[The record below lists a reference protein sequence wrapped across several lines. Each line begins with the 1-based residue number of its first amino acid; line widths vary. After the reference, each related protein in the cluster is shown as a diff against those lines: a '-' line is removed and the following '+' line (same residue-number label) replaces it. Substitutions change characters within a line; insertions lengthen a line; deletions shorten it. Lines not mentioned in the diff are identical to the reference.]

1 MGHYFHPER
10 ELMALILINMKYFK
24 VLPFLFFLINL
35 SAQDVEMQ
43 SYSFGEGLKFVGE
56 SGYNLK
62 LTGYAQPMSELKR
75 INSVESNS
83 SRYRMRRVRLR
94 MDGQSSNER
103 FKYRFQVDLSG
114 VSEIGESDEDPLLD
128 AYVDYALTNRISV
141 KFGQRSTYTDNRE
154 LFMNSNSLQ
163 LVERSRLTS
172 AFSSIRE
179 FGLFISGRFRA
190 GRGSYVRPHFVLT
203 NGDGKNVYSRD
214 RGGLK
219 IGGRIDYLPFGLF
232 TNMGQFR
239 QIDVMREQVPKLVVG
254 VHYSL
259 NQGMSSRRGRYSGRI
274 IYLNANDEESL
285 PDYTKY
291 GVDFLFKYK
300 GFSAL
305 GEYIKSSA
313 KVPTDIT
320 QRVRTNG
327 TESPDF
333 NGNDVDG
340 NGDLNDM
347 INYVKG
353 RMMLG
358 SAYNIQMGYLFK
370 NGFSVDSRYTHLI
383 ADENSFLNNETF
395 YNRPNYYTLGVSK
408 LLGRNYG
415 FKVQASVTHVDGSM
429 GINHDL
435 DTDTPAIFEDEII
448 FRLITTISF

>member
-1 MGHYFHPER
+1 
-10 ELMALILINMKYFK
+10 MALILIDMKYFK
-24 VLPFLFFLINL
+24 VLPFLFFIINIC
-35 SAQDVEMQ
+35 AQDVDMQ
-43 SYSFGEGLKFVGE
+43 SYTFGEGLKFVGE

-75 INSVESNS
+75 INFEESNS

-94 MDGQSSNER
+94 IDGQSSNER

-114 VSEIGESDEDPLLD
+114 VSEIGESDPDPLLD

-219 IGGRIDYLPFGLF
+219 IGGRVDYLPFGLF

-254 VHYSL
+254 VHYSR
-259 NQGMSSRRGRYSGRI
+259 NNGMSSRRGRKSGSV

-305 GEYIKSSA
+305 GEYIKSNA
-313 KVPTDIT
+313 KVPSDIT
-320 QRVRTNG
+320 QRIRNNG
-327 TESPDF
+327 SRSESF
-333 NGNDVDG
+333 LVNGAQDVES
-340 NGDLNDM
+340 
-347 INYVKG
+347 YVKA

-370 NGFSVDSRYTHLI
+370 NGFSIDSRYTHLI

-415 FKVQASVTHVDGSM
+415 FKVQASVTHVDGSL

-435 DTDTPAIFEDEII
+435 DTNTPAIFEDEII

>member
-1 MGHYFHPER
+1 
-10 ELMALILINMKYFK
+10 MALILINMKYFK

-43 SYSFGEGLKFVGE
+43 SYNFGEGLKFIGE

-75 INSVESNS
+75 INSEESNS

-114 VSEIGESDEDPLLD
+114 VSEIGESDPDPLLD
-128 AYVDYALTNRISV
+128 AYVDYVLTNRISV
-141 KFGQRSTYTDNRE
+141 KFGQRATYTDNRE

-190 GRGSYVRPHFVLT
+190 GRGSYIRPHFVLT

-219 IGGRIDYLPFGLF
+219 IGGRVDYLPFGLF

-254 VHYSL
+254 VHYSK
-259 NQGMSSRRGRYSGRI
+259 NNGMSSRRGRYSGRL

-285 PDYTKY
+285 PNYTKY

-305 GEYIKSSA
+305 GEYIKSTA
-313 KVPTDIT
+313 EVPSDIT
-320 QRVRTNG
+320 KRIRNNG
-327 TESPDF
+327 SISESF
-333 NGNDVDG
+333 LVNEVQDVDS
-340 NGDLNDM
+340 
-347 INYVKG
+347 YVKG

-370 NGFSVDSRYTHLI
+370 NGFSIDSRYTHLI

-415 FKVQASVTHVDGSM
+415 FKVQASVTHVDGSL

-435 DTDTPAIFEDEII
+435 DTNTPAIFEDEII

>member
-75 INSVESNS
+75 INSEESNS

-114 VSEIGESDEDPLLD
+114 VSEIGESDPDPLLD
-128 AYVDYALTNRISV
+128 AYVDYVLTNRISV
-141 KFGQRSTYTDNRE
+141 KFGQRATYTDNRE

-190 GRGSYVRPHFVLT
+190 GRGSYIRPHFVLT

-219 IGGRIDYLPFGLF
+219 IGGRVDYLPFGLF

-254 VHYSL
+254 VHYSK
-259 NQGMSSRRGRYSGRI
+259 NNGMSSRRGRYSGRL

-285 PDYTKY
+285 PNYTKY

-305 GEYIKSSA
+305 GEYIKSTA
-313 KVPTDIT
+313 EVPSDIT
-320 QRVRTNG
+320 KRIRNNG
-327 TESPDF
+327 SISESF
-333 NGNDVDG
+333 LVNEVQDVDS
-340 NGDLNDM
+340 
-347 INYVKG
+347 YVKG

-370 NGFSVDSRYTHLI
+370 NGFSIDSRYTHLI

-415 FKVQASVTHVDGSM
+415 FKVQASVTHVDGSL

-435 DTDTPAIFEDEII
+435 DTNTPAIFEDEII

>member
-1 MGHYFHPER
+1 
-10 ELMALILINMKYFK
+10 MALILINMKYLK
-24 VLPFLFFLINL
+24 VLSFLFIVFNL

-43 SYSFGEGLKFVGE
+43 SYTFGEGLKFVGE

-75 INSVESNS
+75 INSEESNS

-190 GRGSYVRPHFVLT
+190 GRGSYIRPHFVLT

-219 IGGRIDYLPFGLF
+219 IGGRVDYLPFGLF

-239 QIDVMREQVPKLVVG
+239 QIDVMREQVPKLVFG
-254 VHYSL
+254 MHYSK
-259 NQGMSSRRGRYSGRI
+259 NNGMSSRRGRYSGRL

-285 PDYTKY
+285 PNYTKY

-305 GEYIKSSA
+305 GEYIKSTA
-313 KVPTDIT
+313 EVPSDIT
-320 QRVRTNG
+320 KRIRNNG
-327 TESPDF
+327 SISESF
-333 NGNDVDG
+333 LVNEVQDVDS
-340 NGDLNDM
+340 
-347 INYVKG
+347 YVKG

-370 NGFSVDSRYTHLI
+370 NGFSIDSRYTHLI

-415 FKVQASVTHVDGSM
+415 FKVQASVTHVDGSL

-435 DTDTPAIFEDEII
+435 DTNTPAIFEDEII

>member
-1 MGHYFHPER
+1 
-10 ELMALILINMKYFK
+10 MAQILINMKYLK

-35 SAQDVEMQ
+35 NAQDVEMQ
-43 SYSFGEGLKFVGE
+43 SYTFGEGLRFVGE
-56 SGYNLK
+56 SGYNVRI
-62 LTGYAQPMSELKR
+62 TGYAQPMSELKR
-75 INSVESNS
+75 INSEESNS

-190 GRGSYVRPHFVLT
+190 GRGSYLRPHFVLT

-219 IGGRIDYLPFGLF
+219 IGGRLDYLPFGLF

-254 VHYSL
+254 VHYSK
-259 NQGMSSRRGRYSGRI
+259 NNGMSSRRGRYSGRI
-274 IYLNANDEESL
+274 IYLNANDQESL

-313 KVPTDIT
+313 EVPSDIT
-320 QRVRTNG
+320 QRIRNNG
-327 TESPDF
+327 SISESF
-333 NGNDVDG
+333 LVNEVQDVDS
-340 NGDLNDM
+340 
-347 INYVKG
+347 YVKG

-395 YNRPNYYTLGVSK
+395 YNRPNYYTLGFSK

-415 FKVQASVTHVDGSM
+415 FKVQASVTHVDGSL

-435 DTDTPAIFEDEII
+435 DTNTPAIFEDEII

>member
-1 MGHYFHPER
+1 MGHYFHQEQW
-10 ELMALILINMKYFK
+10 LMAQILINMKYLK

-35 SAQDVEMQ
+35 NAQDVEMQ
-43 SYSFGEGLKFVGE
+43 SYTFGEGLRFIGE
-56 SGYNLK
+56 SGYNVRI
-62 LTGYAQPMSELKR
+62 TGYAQPMSELKS
-75 INSVESNS
+75 INSEESNS

-219 IGGRIDYLPFGLF
+219 IGGRVDYLPFGLF

-254 VHYSL
+254 VHYSK
-259 NQGMSSRRGRYSGRI
+259 NNGMSSRRGRYSGRI
-274 IYLNANDEESL
+274 VYLNANDEESL

-305 GEYIKSSA
+305 GEYIKSTA
-313 KVPTDIT
+313 EVPSDIT
-320 QRVRTNG
+320 QRIRNNG
-327 TESPDF
+327 SISESF
-333 NGNDVDG
+333 LVNEVQDVDS
-340 NGDLNDM
+340 
-347 INYVKG
+347 YVKG

-395 YNRPNYYTLGVSK
+395 YNRPNYYTLGIGK

-415 FKVQASVTHVDGSM
+415 FKVQASVTHVDGNL

-435 DTDTPAIFEDEII
+435 DTNTPAIFEDEII
-448 FRLITTISF
+448 LRLITTISF

>member
-1 MGHYFHPER
+1 MGHYFHQEQW
-10 ELMALILINMKYFK
+10 LMAQILIDMKYLK

-35 SAQDVEMQ
+35 NAQDVEMQ
-43 SYSFGEGLKFVGE
+43 SYTFGEGLRFVGE
-56 SGYNLK
+56 SGYNVRI
-62 LTGYAQPMSELKR
+62 TGYAQPMSELKS
-75 INSVESNS
+75 INSEESNS

-219 IGGRIDYLPFGLF
+219 IGGRVDYLPFGLF

-254 VHYSL
+254 VHYSK
-259 NQGMSSRRGRYSGRI
+259 NNGMSSRRGRYSGRI
-274 IYLNANDEESL
+274 IYLNANDQESL

-305 GEYIKSSA
+305 GEYIKSTA
-313 KVPTDIT
+313 EVPSDIT
-320 QRVRTNG
+320 QRIRNNG
-327 TESPDF
+327 SISESF
-333 NGNDVDG
+333 LVNEVQDVDS
-340 NGDLNDM
+340 
-347 INYVKG
+347 YVKG

-383 ADENSFLNNETF
+383 ADENSFLNNQTF
-395 YNRPNYYTLGVSK
+395 YNRPNYYTLGIGK

-415 FKVQASVTHVDGSM
+415 FKVQASVTHVDGSL

-435 DTDTPAIFEDEII
+435 DTNTPAIFEDEII

>member
-1 MGHYFHPER
+1 
-10 ELMALILINMKYFK
+10 MALILINMKYLK
-24 VLPFLFFLINL
+24 VLSFLFIVINL

-43 SYSFGEGLKFVGE
+43 SYTFGEGLKFVGE

-75 INSVESNS
+75 INSEESNS

-190 GRGSYVRPHFVLT
+190 GRGSYIRPHFVLT

-219 IGGRIDYLPFGLF
+219 IGGRVDYLPFGLF

-239 QIDVMREQVPKLVVG
+239 QIDVMREQVPKLVFG
-254 VHYSL
+254 MHYSK
-259 NQGMSSRRGRYSGRI
+259 NNGMSSRRGRYSGRL

-285 PDYTKY
+285 PNYTKY

-305 GEYIKSSA
+305 GEYIKSTA
-313 KVPTDIT
+313 EVPSDIT
-320 QRVRTNG
+320 KRIRNNG
-327 TESPDF
+327 SISESF
-333 NGNDVDG
+333 LVNEVQDVDS
-340 NGDLNDM
+340 
-347 INYVKG
+347 YVKG

-370 NGFSVDSRYTHLI
+370 NGFSIDSRYTHLV

-415 FKVQASVTHVDGSM
+415 FKVQASVTHVDGSL

-435 DTDTPAIFEDEII
+435 DTNTPAIFEDEII
-448 FRLITTISF
+448 FRLLTTISF

>member
-1 MGHYFHPER
+1 
-10 ELMALILINMKYFK
+10 MAQILIDMKYLK

-35 SAQDVEMQ
+35 NAQDVEMQ
-43 SYSFGEGLKFVGE
+43 SYKFGEGLRFVGE
-56 SGYNLK
+56 SGYNVRI
-62 LTGYAQPMSELKR
+62 TGYAQPMSELKS
-75 INSVESNS
+75 INSEESNS

-219 IGGRIDYLPFGLF
+219 IGGRVDYLPFGLF

-254 VHYSL
+254 VHYSK
-259 NQGMSSRRGRYSGRI
+259 NNGMSSRRGRYSGRI
-274 IYLNANDEESL
+274 IYLNANDQESL

-305 GEYIKSSA
+305 GEYIKSTA
-313 KVPTDIT
+313 EVPSDIT
-320 QRVRTNG
+320 QRIRNNG
-327 TESPDF
+327 SISESF
-333 NGNDVDG
+333 LVNEVQDVDS
-340 NGDLNDM
+340 
-347 INYVKG
+347 YVKG

-395 YNRPNYYTLGVSK
+395 YNRPNYYTLGIGR

-415 FKVQASVTHVDGSM
+415 FKVQASVTHVDGSL

-435 DTDTPAIFEDEII
+435 DRDTPVIFEDEII

>member
-1 MGHYFHPER
+1 
-10 ELMALILINMKYFK
+10 MAQILINMKYLK

-35 SAQDVEMQ
+35 NAQDVEMQ
-43 SYSFGEGLKFVGE
+43 SYTFGEGLRFVGK
-56 SGYNLK
+56 SGYNVRI
-62 LTGYAQPMSELKR
+62 TGYAQPMSELKR
-75 INSVESNS
+75 INSEESSS

-190 GRGSYVRPHFVLT
+190 GRGSYLRPHFVLT

-219 IGGRIDYLPFGLF
+219 IGGRLDYLPFGLF

-254 VHYSL
+254 VHYSK
-259 NQGMSSRRGRYSGRI
+259 NNGMSSRRGRYSGRI
-274 IYLNANDEESL
+274 IYLNANDQESL

-313 KVPTDIT
+313 EVPSDIT
-320 QRVRTNG
+320 QRIRNNG
-327 TESPDF
+327 SISESF
-333 NGNDVDG
+333 LVNEVQDVDS
-340 NGDLNDM
+340 
-347 INYVKG
+347 YVKG

-395 YNRPNYYTLGVSK
+395 YNRPNYYTLGFSK

-415 FKVQASVTHVDGSM
+415 FKVQASVTHVDGSL

-435 DTDTPAIFEDEII
+435 DTNSPAIFEDEII

>member
-1 MGHYFHPER
+1 
-10 ELMALILINMKYFK
+10 MALILINMKYLK
-24 VLPFLFFLINL
+24 VLPFLFIVINL

-43 SYSFGEGLKFVGE
+43 SYTFGEGLKFVGE

-75 INSVESNS
+75 INSEESNS

-190 GRGSYVRPHFVLT
+190 GRGSYIRPHFVLT

-219 IGGRIDYLPFGLF
+219 IGGRVDYLPFGLF

-254 VHYSL
+254 VHYSK
-259 NQGMSSRRGRYSGRI
+259 NNGMSSRRGRYSGRL

-285 PDYTKY
+285 PNYTKY

-305 GEYIKSSA
+305 GEYIKSTA
-313 KVPTDIT
+313 EVPSDIT
-320 QRVRTNG
+320 KRIRNNG
-327 TESPDF
+327 SISESF
-333 NGNDVDG
+333 LVNEVQDVDS
-340 NGDLNDM
+340 
-347 INYVKG
+347 YVKG

-370 NGFSVDSRYTHLI
+370 NGFSIDSRYTHLI

-415 FKVQASVTHVDGSM
+415 FKVQASVTHVDGSL

-435 DTDTPAIFEDEII
+435 DTNTPAIFEDEII

>member
-1 MGHYFHPER
+1 
-10 ELMALILINMKYFK
+10 MALILINMKYLK
-24 VLPFLFFLINL
+24 VLPFLFIVINL

-43 SYSFGEGLKFVGE
+43 SYTFGEGLKFVGE

-75 INSVESNS
+75 INSEESNS

-190 GRGSYVRPHFVLT
+190 GRGSYIRPHFVLT

-219 IGGRIDYLPFGLF
+219 IGGRVDYLPFGLF

-239 QIDVMREQVPKLVVG
+239 QIDIMREQVPKLVVG
-254 VHYSL
+254 VHYSK
-259 NQGMSSRRGRYSGRI
+259 NNGMSSRRGRYSGRL

-285 PDYTKY
+285 PNYTKY

-305 GEYIKSSA
+305 GEYIKSTA
-313 KVPTDIT
+313 EVPSDIT
-320 QRVRTNG
+320 KRIRNNG
-327 TESPDF
+327 SISESF
-333 NGNDVDG
+333 LVNEVQDVDS
-340 NGDLNDM
+340 
-347 INYVKG
+347 YVKG

-370 NGFSVDSRYTHLI
+370 NGFSIDSRYTHLI

-395 YNRPNYYTLGVSK
+395 YNRPNYYTLGASK

-415 FKVQASVTHVDGSM
+415 FKVQASVTHVDGSL

-435 DTDTPAIFEDEII
+435 DTNTPAIFEDEII

>member
-1 MGHYFHPER
+1 
-10 ELMALILINMKYFK
+10 MALILINMKYFK

-75 INSVESNS
+75 INSEESNS

-114 VSEIGESDEDPLLD
+114 VSEIGESDPDPLLD

-141 KFGQRSTYTDNRE
+141 KFGQRATYTDNRE

-190 GRGSYVRPHFVLT
+190 GRGSYIRPHFVLT

-219 IGGRIDYLPFGLF
+219 IGGRVDYLPFGLF

-254 VHYSL
+254 LHYSK
-259 NQGMSSRRGRYSGRI
+259 NNGMSSRRGRYSGRL

-285 PDYTKY
+285 PNYTKY

-305 GEYIKSSA
+305 GEYIKSTA
-313 KVPTDIT
+313 EVPSDIT
-320 QRVRTNG
+320 QRIRNNG
-327 TESPDF
+327 SISESF
-333 NGNDVDG
+333 LVNEVQDVDS
-340 NGDLNDM
+340 
-347 INYVKG
+347 YVKG

-370 NGFSVDSRYTHLI
+370 NGFSIDSRYTHLI

-415 FKVQASVTHVDGSM
+415 FKVQASVTHVDGSL

-435 DTDTPAIFEDEII
+435 DTNTPAIFEDEII

>member
-1 MGHYFHPER
+1 MGHYFHLEQR
-10 ELMALILINMKYFK
+10 LMAQILIDMKYLK

-35 SAQDVEMQ
+35 NAQDVEMQ
-43 SYSFGEGLKFVGE
+43 SYTFGEGLRFVGE
-56 SGYNLK
+56 SGYNVRI
-62 LTGYAQPMSELKR
+62 TGYAQPMSELKS
-75 INSVESNS
+75 INSEESNS

-128 AYVDYALTNRISV
+128 AYVDYALTNSISV

-219 IGGRIDYLPFGLF
+219 IGGRVDYLPFGLF

-254 VHYSL
+254 VHYSK
-259 NQGMSSRRGRYSGRI
+259 NNGMSSRRGRYSGRI
-274 IYLNANDEESL
+274 IYLNANDQESL

-305 GEYIKSSA
+305 GEYIKSTA
-313 KVPTDIT
+313 EVPSDIT
-320 QRVRTNG
+320 QRIRNNG
-327 TESPDF
+327 SISESF
-333 NGNDVDG
+333 LVNEVQDVDS
-340 NGDLNDM
+340 
-347 INYVKG
+347 YVKG

-395 YNRPNYYTLGVSK
+395 YNRPNYYTLGIGK

-415 FKVQASVTHVDGSM
+415 FKVQASVTHVDGSL

-435 DTDTPAIFEDEII
+435 DTNTPAIFEDEII

>member
-1 MGHYFHPER
+1 
-10 ELMALILINMKYFK
+10 MALILINMKYLK
-24 VLPFLFFLINL
+24 VLPFLFIVINL

-43 SYSFGEGLKFVGE
+43 SYTFGEGLKFVGE

-75 INSVESNS
+75 INSEESNS

-190 GRGSYVRPHFVLT
+190 GRGSYIRPHFVLT

-219 IGGRIDYLPFGLF
+219 VGGRVDYLPFGLF

-254 VHYSL
+254 MHYSK
-259 NQGMSSRRGRYSGRI
+259 NNGMSSRRGRYSGRL

-285 PDYTKY
+285 PNYTKY

-305 GEYIKSSA
+305 GEYIKSTA
-313 KVPTDIT
+313 EVPSDIT
-320 QRVRTNG
+320 KRIRNNG
-327 TESPDF
+327 SISESF
-333 NGNDVDG
+333 LVNEVQDVDS
-340 NGDLNDM
+340 
-347 INYVKG
+347 YVKG

-358 SAYNIQMGYLFK
+358 SAYNIQIGYLFK
-370 NGFSVDSRYTHLI
+370 NGFSIDSRYTHLN

-415 FKVQASVTHVDGSM
+415 FKVQASVTHVDGSL

-435 DTDTPAIFEDEII
+435 DTNTPAIFEDEII

>member
-1 MGHYFHPER
+1 
-10 ELMALILINMKYFK
+10 MKYLK
-24 VLPFLFFLINL
+24 VLPFLFIVINL

-43 SYSFGEGLKFVGE
+43 SYTFGEGLKFVGE

-75 INSVESNS
+75 INSEESNS

-190 GRGSYVRPHFVLT
+190 GRGSYIRPHFVLT

-219 IGGRIDYLPFGLF
+219 IGGRVDYLPFGLF

-254 VHYSL
+254 VHYSK
-259 NQGMSSRRGRYSGRI
+259 NNGMSSRRGRYSGRL

-285 PDYTKY
+285 PNYTKY

-305 GEYIKSSA
+305 GEYIKSTA
-313 KVPTDIT
+313 EVPSDIT
-320 QRVRTNG
+320 KRIRNNG
-327 TESPDF
+327 SISESF
-333 NGNDVDG
+333 LVNEVQDVDS
-340 NGDLNDM
+340 
-347 INYVKG
+347 YVKG

-370 NGFSVDSRYTHLI
+370 NGFSIDSRYTHLI

-415 FKVQASVTHVDGSM
+415 FKVQASVTHVDGSL

-435 DTDTPAIFEDEII
+435 DTNTPAIFEDEII

>member
-1 MGHYFHPER
+1 
-10 ELMALILINMKYFK
+10 MALILINMKYLK

-43 SYSFGEGLKFVGE
+43 SYNFGEGLKFIGE

-75 INSVESNS
+75 INSEESNS

-114 VSEIGESDEDPLLD
+114 VSEIGESDPDPLLD

-141 KFGQRSTYTDNRE
+141 KFGQRATYTDNRE

-190 GRGSYVRPHFVLT
+190 GRGSYIRPHFVLT

-219 IGGRIDYLPFGLF
+219 IGGRVDYLPFGLF

-254 VHYSL
+254 VHYSK
-259 NQGMSSRRGRYSGRI
+259 NNGMSSRRGRYSGRL

-285 PDYTKY
+285 PNYTKY

-305 GEYIKSSA
+305 GEYIKSTA
-313 KVPTDIT
+313 EVPSDIT
-320 QRVRTNG
+320 KRIRNNG
-327 TESPDF
+327 SISESF
-333 NGNDVDG
+333 LVNEVQDVDS
-340 NGDLNDM
+340 
-347 INYVKG
+347 YVKG

-370 NGFSVDSRYTHLI
+370 NGFSIDSRYTHLI

-415 FKVQASVTHVDGSM
+415 FKVQASVTHVDGSL

-435 DTDTPAIFEDEII
+435 DTNTPAIFEDEII

>member
-1 MGHYFHPER
+1 
-10 ELMALILINMKYFK
+10 MALILINMKYLK
-24 VLPFLFFLINL
+24 VLPFLFIVINL

-43 SYSFGEGLKFVGE
+43 SYTFGEGLKFVGE

-75 INSVESNS
+75 INSEESNS

-219 IGGRIDYLPFGLF
+219 IGGRVDYLPFGLF

-239 QIDVMREQVPKLVVG
+239 QIDVMREQVPKLVIG
-254 VHYSL
+254 MHYSK
-259 NQGMSSRRGRYSGRI
+259 NNGMSSRRGRYSGRL

-285 PDYTKY
+285 PNYTKY

-305 GEYIKSSA
+305 GEYIKSTA
-313 KVPTDIT
+313 EVPSDIT
-320 QRVRTNG
+320 KRIRNNG
-327 TESPDF
+327 SISESF
-333 NGNDVDG
+333 LVNEVQDVDS
-340 NGDLNDM
+340 
-347 INYVKG
+347 YVKG

-370 NGFSVDSRYTHLI
+370 NGFSIDSRYTHLI

-415 FKVQASVTHVDGSM
+415 FKVQASVTHVDGSL

-435 DTDTPAIFEDEII
+435 DTNTPAIFEDEII

>member
-1 MGHYFHPER
+1 MGHYFHQEQR
-10 ELMALILINMKYFK
+10 LMAQILFNMKYLK

-35 SAQDVEMQ
+35 HAQDVEMQ
-43 SYSFGEGLKFVGE
+43 SYTFGEGLRFVGE
-56 SGYNLK
+56 SGYNVRI
-62 LTGYAQPMSELKR
+62 TGYAQPMSELKR
-75 INSVESNS
+75 INSEESNS

-190 GRGSYVRPHFVLT
+190 GRGSYLRPHFVLT

-219 IGGRIDYLPFGLF
+219 IGGRLDYLPFGLF

-254 VHYSL
+254 VHYSK
-259 NQGMSSRRGRYSGRI
+259 NNGMSSRRGRYSGRI
-274 IYLNANDEESL
+274 IYLNANDQESL

-313 KVPTDIT
+313 EVPSDIT
-320 QRVRTNG
+320 QRIRNNG
-327 TESPDF
+327 SISESF
-333 NGNDVDG
+333 LVNEVQDVDS
-340 NGDLNDM
+340 
-347 INYVKG
+347 YVKG

-395 YNRPNYYTLGVSK
+395 YNRPNYYTLGIGR

-415 FKVQASVTHVDGSM
+415 FKVQASVTHVDGSL

-435 DTDTPAIFEDEII
+435 DTNTPAIFEDEII

>member
-1 MGHYFHPER
+1 
-10 ELMALILINMKYFK
+10 MKYYK
-24 VLPFLFFLINL
+24 VLPFLFFVINL
-35 SAQDVEMQ
+35 SAQDVDMQ
-43 SYSFGEGLKFVGE
+43 SYTFGEGLKFVGE

-62 LTGYAQPMSELKR
+62 LTGYAQPMLELKR
-75 INSVESNS
+75 INSEESNT

-114 VSEIGESDEDPLLD
+114 VSEIGESDADPLLD

-219 IGGRIDYLPFGLF
+219 IGGRVDYLPFGLF

-259 NQGMSSRRGRYSGRI
+259 NQGMSSRRGRYSGSI

-313 KVPTDIT
+313 KVPSDIT

-327 TESPDF
+327 SISESF
-333 NGNDVDG
+333 QVNGVQD
-340 NGDLNDM
+340 
-347 INYVKG
+347 INSYVKG

-358 SAYNIQMGYLFK
+358 SAYNIQMGHLFK

>member
-1 MGHYFHPER
+1 
-10 ELMALILINMKYFK
+10 MALILINMKYLK
-24 VLPFLFFLINL
+24 VLSFLFIVFNL

-43 SYSFGEGLKFVGE
+43 SYTFGEGLKFVGE

-75 INSVESNS
+75 INSEESNS

-190 GRGSYVRPHFVLT
+190 GRGSYIRPHFVLT

-219 IGGRIDYLPFGLF
+219 IGGRVDYLPFGLF

-239 QIDVMREQVPKLVVG
+239 QIDVMREQVPKLVFG
-254 VHYSL
+254 MHYSK
-259 NQGMSSRRGRYSGRI
+259 NNGMSSRRGRYSGRL

-285 PDYTKY
+285 PNYTKY

-305 GEYIKSSA
+305 GEYIKSTA
-313 KVPTDIT
+313 EVPSDIT
-320 QRVRTNG
+320 KRIRNNG
-327 TESPDF
+327 SISESF
-333 NGNDVDG
+333 LVNEVQDVDS
-340 NGDLNDM
+340 
-347 INYVKG
+347 YVKG

-370 NGFSVDSRYTHLI
+370 NGFSIDSRYTHLV

-415 FKVQASVTHVDGSM
+415 FKVQASVTHVDGSL

-435 DTDTPAIFEDEII
+435 DTNTPAIFEDEII

>member
-1 MGHYFHPER
+1 
-10 ELMALILINMKYFK
+10 MALILINMKYLK
-24 VLPFLFFLINL
+24 VLPFLFIVINL

-43 SYSFGEGLKFVGE
+43 SYTFGEGLKFVGE

-75 INSVESNS
+75 INSEESNS

-190 GRGSYVRPHFVLT
+190 GRGSYIRPHFVLT

-219 IGGRIDYLPFGLF
+219 IGGRVDYLPFGLF

-254 VHYSL
+254 VHYSK
-259 NQGMSSRRGRYSGRI
+259 NNGMSSRRGRYSGRL

-285 PDYTKY
+285 PNYTKY

-305 GEYIKSSA
+305 GEYIKSTA
-313 KVPTDIT
+313 EVPSDIT
-320 QRVRTNG
+320 KRIRNNG
-327 TESPDF
+327 SISESF
-333 NGNDVDG
+333 LVNEVQDVDS
-340 NGDLNDM
+340 
-347 INYVKG
+347 YVKG

-370 NGFSVDSRYTHLI
+370 NGFSIDSRYTHLI

-415 FKVQASVTHVDGSM
+415 FKVQASVTHVDGSR

-435 DTDTPAIFEDEII
+435 DTNTPAIFEDEII

>member
-1 MGHYFHPER
+1 
-10 ELMALILINMKYFK
+10 MAQILIDMKYLK

-35 SAQDVEMQ
+35 NAQDVEMQ
-43 SYSFGEGLKFVGE
+43 SYKFGEGLRFVGE
-56 SGYNLK
+56 SGYNVRI
-62 LTGYAQPMSELKR
+62 TGYAQPMSELKR
-75 INSVESNS
+75 INSEESNS

-190 GRGSYVRPHFVLT
+190 GRGSYLRPHFVLT

-219 IGGRIDYLPFGLF
+219 IGGRVDFLPFGLF

-254 VHYSL
+254 VHYSK
-259 NQGMSSRRGRYSGRI
+259 NNGMSSRRGRYSGRI
-274 IYLNANDEESL
+274 IYLNANDQESL

-305 GEYIKSSA
+305 GEYIKSTA
-313 KVPTDIT
+313 EVPSDIT
-320 QRVRTNG
+320 QRIRNNG
-327 TESPDF
+327 SISESF
-333 NGNDVDG
+333 LVNEVQDVDS
-340 NGDLNDM
+340 
-347 INYVKG
+347 YVKG

-395 YNRPNYYTLGVSK
+395 YNRPNYYTLGIGK

-415 FKVQASVTHVDGSM
+415 FKVQASVTHVD
-429 GINHDL
+429 
-435 DTDTPAIFEDEII
+435 
-448 FRLITTISF
+448 